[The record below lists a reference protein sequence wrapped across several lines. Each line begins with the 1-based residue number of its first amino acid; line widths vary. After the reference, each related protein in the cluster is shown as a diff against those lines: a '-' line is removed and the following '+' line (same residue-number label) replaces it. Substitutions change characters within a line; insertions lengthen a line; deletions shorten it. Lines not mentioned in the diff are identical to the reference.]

1 MGGIYISKGI
11 YKITNINNNKVYIGS
26 SSNIERRF
34 SEHKRDLKENKHHS
48 YKMQNDFNLSKNIE
62 DFVFEVIENANSSKV
77 DLFRKEQFYIDK
89 YDAYNSGYNC
99 CEYSVNP
106 KYAGNRIT
114 NICSKPTNIPRYVTI
129 PREIIYDKDLGD
141 KRVIVYAYL
150 CCRRALDD
158 TVAFSVPELVK
169 WTGLLPNYHK
179 GKINEKYLD
188 VLELLSHYG
197 YFKYCP
203 DFKKLKTI
211 GNSNE
216 YYKAQLNI
224 TKFDTPDDG
233 FGIIYF
239 DELKK
244 IINFKKELENK
255 DIDTS
260 RLSAAYILLLLAYI
274 RVNIRKN
281 TDQPQCCFRL
291 YKTISED
298 IGLSER
304 YIARIVEILDVMNII
319 KFTECKRGRYQKD
332 GEYKFVTTPK
342 IFADYR
348 RFIKDNYSN
357 VILDNEYDYKS
368 EIEKQIVILKEDSS

>member
-26 SSNIERRF
+26 SSDIERRF

-48 YKMQNDFNLSKNIE
+48 YKMQNDFNLNKNIE
-62 DFVFEVIENANSSKV
+62 DFVFEIIEYVDGSKS

-89 YDAYNSGYNC
+89 YDAYNNGYNC

-106 KYAGNRIT
+106 KYVGNRIT
-114 NICSKPTNIPRYVTI
+114 NICSKPTNMPRYVTI

-141 KRVIVYAYL
+141 KRVIVYSYL
-150 CCRRALDD
+150 CSRRALDD
-158 TVAFSVPELVK
+158 TVAFSINELVK
-169 WTGLLPNYHK
+169 WTGLIPNYHD
-179 GKINEKYLD
+179 GKINHKYLD
-188 VLELLSHYG
+188 YLELLSHYG
-197 YFKYCP
+197 YFESCP
-203 DFKKLKTI
+203 NFIKLKSKK
-211 GNSNE
+211 GNADY
-216 YYKAQLNI
+216 YYKIHLNI
-224 TKFDTPDDG
+224 EKFDTSDG

-239 DELKK
+239 DELQR

-260 RLSAAYILLLLAYI
+260 RLSASYILLLLAYI

-304 YIARIVEILDVMNII
+304 YITRIVEILDVMNIV
-319 KFTECKRGRYQKD
+319 KFSECKRERYPKD
-332 GEYKFVTTPK
+332 GTYKFLTTPK

-348 RFIKDNYSN
+348 KFTKDNNGN
-357 VILDNEYDYKS
+357 VFLDNTYDYQS
-368 EIEKQIVILKEDSS
+368 EIIMQMIILREDSS